1 MADVVTTIDTS
12 LVKELE
18 QKLAGKRALFTDFFD
33 TVVVRVV
40 HPESTKRIAARHV
53 ASALGLTCDAE
64 ALYQL
69 RGSLERDVCVANEQA
84 GHDLD
89 FRFDDRFLDRWYD
102 AAEELGWLAPESRR
116 EIFRAACIEAEV
128 ETECLVQ
135 RLDEKIVAV
144 LKEAKARSL
153 QVHCVSDFY
162 LPEALL
168 RRVMAHH
175 GIEELFDGVFVSSE
189 SLKTKRSG
197 RLYDLVLGELGF
209 EPSSVLMIGDNE
221 HSDGRMAEEKGLASH
236 LVDRAEQRAF
246 YETAQR
252 ELLEADA
259 LGRLV
264 VQTLKESCAVH
275 STSRSFFPPFALTL
289 YRFIDGLHRRLL
301 KAGVRD
307 VFFLSR
313 EGEFL
318 KKLFDRYQAAHHFGE
333 ISRIQS
339 HYLLVSRK
347 STFIASL
354 SALSDERFETLFRQY
369 RALSLRDFLSNL
381 NFVTEDIDALASELG
396 VDADAREADLPTSAV
411 FAALL
416 ASERFQQRYER
427 LRTEQREL
435 FCDYVAS
442 FGVDVARDGLAL
454 VDVGWKGTIQ
464 DHIHRVYQGNVT
476 VDGYYLGLIAPGA
489 ASAMNRK
496 EGVLFTLLPAH
507 SPFFAVYNDNRP
519 LFEILLGASHGSA
532 DRYVKTADGVTA
544 ATTELAQERQIFTEI
559 IEPIQLTLLAV
570 FEDLLSVLSRTHLT
584 SDALEQLVAENH
596 ARLTFQP
603 TPDEMAFF
611 TRLHHYESF
620 GVFGT
625 SRFEVSE
632 SLPLGVRVKN
642 LYHLAKAPRQTL
654 QSGWWP
660 PLTLEQLGLGFLRP
674 AYGTWRFKRTF
685 GKALP

>member
-1 MADVVTTIDTS
+1 MADVLSTTDTS
-12 LVKELE
+12 IAPELA
-18 QKLAGKRALFTDFFD
+18 QMLADKRALFTDFFD

-40 HPESTKRIAARHV
+40 HPESTKRIAARRV
-53 ASALGLTCDAE
+53 ASALGLACDAE
-64 ALYQL
+64 GLYQL
-69 RGSLERDVCVANEQA
+69 RSTLERDVCVANEQA

-89 FRFDDRFLDRWYD
+89 FRFDERFMARWFD
-102 AAEELGWLAPESRR
+102 AVAERGWLPPGRGR
-116 EIFRAACIEAEV
+116 EDFHAACVEAEV

-135 RLDEKIVAV
+135 RLDERIVAL
-144 LKEAKARSL
+144 LKEAKARGL

-175 GIEELFDGVFVSSE
+175 GIEALFDGVFVSSE

-221 HSDGRMAEEKGLASH
+221 HSDVRMAEEKGLASH
-236 LVDRAEQRAF
+236 LVDRAAQRTF
-246 YETAQR
+246 YEVAQR
-252 ELLEADA
+252 ELLQADA

-264 VQTLKESCAVH
+264 AQTLAESCAVH
-275 STSRSFFPPFALTL
+275 ATPRSFFPPFALTL
-289 YRFIDGLHRRLL
+289 YRFIDGLHHRLL

-318 KKLFDRYQAAHHFGE
+318 KTLFDRYQEAHRFGAT
-333 ISRIQS
+333 SRVRS

-354 SALSDERFETLFRQY
+354 SPLAEERFETLFRQY

-381 NFVTEDIDALASELG
+381 NFLPEDIEALARDLG
-396 VDADAREADLPTSAV
+396 VDADAREADLPTSAT

-416 ASERFQQRYER
+416 ACQRFQDLYER
-427 LRTEQREL
+427 LRTEQRQL

-442 FGVDVARDGLAL
+442 FGADVHGDGLAL

-464 DHIHRVYQGNVT
+464 DHIHRIFQGKVA

-489 ASAMNRK
+489 ASETNRK
-496 EGVLFTLLPAH
+496 EGVLFTLLPTN

-532 DRYVKTADGVTA
+532 DCYVRTAEGASA
-544 ATTELAQERQIFTEI
+544 ATMELEQERQIFLEVI
-559 IEPIQLTLLAV
+559 HPIQQTLLAV
-570 FEDLLSVLSRTHLT
+570 FEDLLSVFSRTHLT
-584 SDALEQLVAENH
+584 SDALEQLVAEHH
-596 ARLTFQP
+596 ARLTFMP
-603 TPDEMAFF
+603 TPEEMAFF
-611 TRLHHYESF
+611 TRLHHYENF

-632 SLPLGVRVKN
+632 RLPLGVRMKN
-642 LYHLAKAPRQTL
+642 LYRLAKSPRETL

-660 PLTLEQLGLGFLRP
+660 PLTLEQQGLGFLRP
-674 AYGTWRFKRTF
+674 AYGAWRFKRTF
-685 GKALP
+685 GKAQP